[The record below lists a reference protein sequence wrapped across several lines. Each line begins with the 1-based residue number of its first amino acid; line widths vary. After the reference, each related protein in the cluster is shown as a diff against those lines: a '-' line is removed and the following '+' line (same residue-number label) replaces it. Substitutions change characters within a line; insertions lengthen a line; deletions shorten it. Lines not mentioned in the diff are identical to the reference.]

1 MDIKEAALR
10 VKHLLSCIGMTGVM
24 VTLLLPASAL
34 AEKRILKW
42 IDKNGVVHYGDVL
55 PAQASGRGN
64 AELSRQGVVVKKT
77 RAYKNEAELEASKRQ
92 SDQLRRD
99 SALLA
104 SYSSIEEIDLAMKRN
119 IDAQE
124 NLLSVLKFR
133 LNNAQKILDD
143 SLKLQ
148 AAKKANGQ
156 KPSQYLADKIVMTQT
171 QVDKSQ
177 AEIIATTNNIKR
189 IEQRFMA
196 YKARYAELRPR
207 DNALATIS
215 VNTRNLSELE
225 AWKYK
230 ASQKLNYYL
239 EETVKYKRQGRAV
252 PTDVVEGIQMA
263 NREIARANQQ
273 IDSIRASIRNSEET
287 FTSK

>member
-1 MDIKEAALR
+1 MDTKDAVLR
-10 VKHLLSCIGMTGVM
+10 VKHLLSCIGMTGM
-24 VTLLLPASAL
+24 MAILLLPTSAL

-42 IDKNGVVHYGDVL
+42 TDKNGVVHYGDVL

-64 AELSRQGVVVKKT
+64 AELSRQGIVVKKT
-77 RAYKNEAELEASKRQ
+77 RAYKNDAELEASKRQ

-119 IDAQE
+119 IDAQK
-124 NLLSVLKFR
+124 NLLSVLRFR
-133 LNNAQKILDD
+133 LENAQTILDD

-230 ASQKLNYYL
+230 ANQKLNFYL

-252 PTDVVEGIQMA
+252 PQDVVEGIQMA

>member
-42 IDKNGVVHYGDVL
+42 TDKNGVVHYGDVL

>member
-1 MDIKEAALR
+1 MDTKD
-10 VKHLLSCIGMTGVM
+10 VVFKMKQGLSWVGMSS
-24 VTLLLPASAL
+24 LLLLLFLPNLAS

-42 IDKNGVVHYGDVL
+42 TDKNGVVHYGDVL
-55 PAQASGRGN
+55 PAQASGRSN
-64 AELSRQGVVVKKT
+64 TELSHQGIVVKKT
-77 RAYKNEAELEASKRQ
+77 RAYKNEAELQASQRQ

-119 IDAQE
+119 IDAQQ

-133 LNNAQKILDD
+133 LSNAQKILDD

-148 AAKKANGQ
+148 AAKKASGQ
-156 KPSQYLADKIVMTQT
+156 QPSQYLSDKIVLTQT
-171 QVDKSQ
+171 QVDKAQ
-177 AEIIATTNNIKR
+177 AEIAATENNIKG

-207 DNALATIS
+207 DNALAQIS
-215 VNTRNLSELE
+215 VNNRNLSELE

-230 ASQKLNYYL
+230 ANQKLNWYL
-239 EETVKYKRQGRAV
+239 DQTVKYKREGKAV
-252 PTDVVEGIQMA
+252 PSDIVDGIRMA
-263 NREIARANQQ
+263 NQEIARANQQ
-273 IDSIRASIRNSEET
+273 IDAIRASIRNTEET

>member
-1 MDIKEAALR
+1 MR
-10 VKHLLSCIGMTGVM
+10 VKHLLSCIGMTGM
-24 VTLLLPASAL
+24 MAILLLPTSAL

-42 IDKNGVVHYGDVL
+42 TDKNGVVHYGDVL

-64 AELSRQGVVVKKT
+64 AELSRQGIVVKKT
-77 RAYKNEAELEASKRQ
+77 RAYKNDAELEASKRQ

-119 IDAQE
+119 IDAQK
-124 NLLSVLKFR
+124 NLLSVLRFR
-133 LNNAQKILDD
+133 LENAQTILDD

-230 ASQKLNYYL
+230 ANQKLNFYL

-252 PTDVVEGIQMA
+252 PQDVVEGIQMA

>member
-1 MDIKEAALR
+1 MDTKDATLR
-10 VKHLLSCIGMTGVM
+10 TIRVLSCVGLIATILLS
-24 VTLLLPASAL
+24 PSAM

-42 IDKNGVVHYGDVL
+42 TDKNGVVHYGDVL
-55 PAQASGRGN
+55 PAQASGRSN
-64 AELSRQGVVVKKT
+64 TELSRQGVVVKKT
-77 RAYKNEAELEASKRQ
+77 QSYKNEAELEASKRQ

-104 SYSSIEEIDLAMKRN
+104 SYSSLEEIDLAMKRN
-119 IDAQE
+119 IDAQK
-124 NLLSVLKFR
+124 NLLSVLNFR
-133 LNNAQKILDD
+133 LENAQKILDE

-148 AAKKANGQ
+148 AEKKASGQ
-156 KPSQYLADKIVMTQT
+156 RPSQYLADKIVMTQT

-177 AEIIATTNNIKR
+177 AEIIATRNNIKR

-207 DNALATIS
+207 DNALAKIS

-230 ASQKLNYYL
+230 ANQKLNYYL

-252 PTDVVEGIQMA
+252 PQDVVEGIQMA

-273 IDSIRASIRNSEET
+273 IENIRASIRSSEET

>member
-1 MDIKEAALR
+1 MDTKEAFFR
-10 VKHLLSCIGMTGVM
+10 VKHVLSCVGMTS
-24 VTLLLPASAL
+24 LLIMFFLSSSASAD
-34 AEKRILKW
+34 KRILKW
-42 IDKNGVVHYGDVL
+42 TDKNGVVHYGDVL

-64 AELSRQGVVVKKT
+64 TELSNQGVVVKKT
-77 RAYKNEAELEASKRQ
+77 HAYQNEAELEASKRQ

-124 NLLSVLKFR
+124 NLLSVIKFR
-133 LNNAQKILDD
+133 LNNAQQILDD

-148 AAKKANGQ
+148 AAKKENGQ
-156 KPSQYLADKIVMTQT
+156 KPSQYLSDKIVLTQT
-171 QVDKSQ
+171 QVDKAQ
-177 AEIIATTNNIKR
+177 AEMVATINNIKR

-207 DNALATIS
+207 DNALAKIS
-215 VNTRNLSELE
+215 VNNRNLSELE

-230 ASQKLNYYL
+230 ANQKLNYYL
-239 EETVKYKRQGRAV
+239 DETVKYKRQGRAV
-252 PTDVVEGIQMA
+252 PRDIVDGIRMA
-263 NREIARANQQ
+263 NQEIARANQQ
-273 IDSIRASIRNSEET
+273 IESIRASIRNSEET

>member
-1 MDIKEAALR
+1 MDTKDAVLR
-10 VKHLLSCIGMTGVM
+10 MRYVLSCIGMTGM
-24 VTLLLPASAL
+24 LALLLVPQAAS

-42 IDKNGVVHYGDVL
+42 TDKNGVVHYGDVL

-64 AELSRQGVVVKKT
+64 TELSRQGVIVKKT
-77 RAYKNEAELEASKRQ
+77 QAYKNQAEQEASKRQ

-119 IDAQE
+119 IDAQK

-133 LNNAQKILDD
+133 LTNAQKILKD
-143 SLKLQ
+143 SLELQ

-156 KPSQYLADKIVMTQT
+156 KLSQYLADKIVMTQT
-171 QVDKSQ
+171 QVDKSE
-177 AEIIATTNNIKR
+177 AEIVATRNTIKR

-230 ASQKLNYYL
+230 ANQKLNFYL

-252 PTDVVEGIQMA
+252 PQDVVEGIQKA
-263 NREIARANQQ
+263 NSEIARANQQ
-273 IDSIRASIRNSEET
+273 IDSMRESIRNSEET